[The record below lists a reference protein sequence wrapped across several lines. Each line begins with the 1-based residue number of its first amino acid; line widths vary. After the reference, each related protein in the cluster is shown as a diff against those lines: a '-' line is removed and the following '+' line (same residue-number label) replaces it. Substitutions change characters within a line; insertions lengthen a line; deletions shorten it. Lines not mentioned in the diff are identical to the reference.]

1 MTVNHLV
8 RGSSPRWGAKKHRD
22 LGKLLKSFF
31 YSVNTLKGAVMDK
44 KPNYIDV
51 IFKVAVILLM
61 VDWTFALWKIADN
74 IARLKP

>member
-1 MTVNHLV
+1 
-8 RGSSPRWGAKKHRD
+8 
-22 LGKLLKSFF
+22 
-31 YSVNTLKGAVMDK
+31 LKGVDMDK

>member
-1 MTVNHLV
+1 
-8 RGSSPRWGAKKHRD
+8 
-22 LGKLLKSFF
+22 
-31 YSVNTLKGAVMDK
+31 MDR
-44 KPNYIDV
+44 KPNYIDM